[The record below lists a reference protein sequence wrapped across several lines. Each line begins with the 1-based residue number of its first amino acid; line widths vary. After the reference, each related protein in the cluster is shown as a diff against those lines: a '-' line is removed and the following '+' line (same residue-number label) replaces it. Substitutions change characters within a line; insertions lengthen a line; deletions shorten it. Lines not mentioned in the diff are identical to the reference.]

1 MQLFGVLQGIIS
13 EGTKEPAGSLF
24 IAENEGGLRNA

>member
-1 MQLFGVLQGIIS
+1 MQLSGVLQGIIS
-13 EGTKEPAGSLF
+13 EDTKEPVGSPS